1 MRLTGLIPGNM
12 MGFLVQS
19 VVARCVAD
27 RDGGRRLRMGKGEAS
42 EYEIRNRAAWIRMNR
57 PESRNALSTELL
69 GELSRHLR
77 TAMDDPGVRVV
88 VLTGSG
94 SAFCAGADLKSRGV
108 GVAGK
113 TSESDF
119 VEILKQMREGP
130 KPVICAVNGHAFG
143 GGIGLVAAA
152 DIAIAVRGAKFAF
165 SEVRIGVIP
174 AIISV
179 VVLPKLGE
187 HHAMRLFLTGE
198 RFSAVEALGYGLVHR
213 VVEDCDLESAV
224 RAEIDAI
231 AKGAPNAVA
240 AAKRLVREIPRL
252 APDDAYAV
260 ATEKIAEL
268 FASAE
273 AAEGLAAFA
282 QKRPPSWIE
291 AADDET

>member
-1 MRLTGLIPGNM
+1 
-12 MGFLVQS
+12 
-19 VVARCVAD
+19 
-27 RDGGRRLRMGKGEAS
+27 MGKGEAS

-69 GELSRHLR
+69 GELSRHLQAA
-77 TAMDDPGVRVV
+77 TDDPGVRAV

-94 SAFCAGADLKSRGV
+94 SAFCAGADLKSQG
-108 GVAGK
+108 AGIADGTGK
-113 TSESDF
+113 NDF
-119 VEILKQMREGP
+119 VEILKRMREGP

-152 DIAIAVRGAKFAF
+152 DIAIAVSGAKFAF
-165 SEVRIGVIP
+165 SEVRLGVIP

-198 RFSAVEALGYGLVHR
+198 RFSAAEALGYGLLHR
-213 VVEDCDLESAV
+213 VVEDGDLEGAV
-224 RAEIDAI
+224 QAEIDAI
-231 AKGAPNAVA
+231 SKGAPNAVA

-252 APDDAYAV
+252 ATDDAY
-260 ATEKIAEL
+260 EIAAKRIAKL

-273 AAEGLAAFA
+273 AAEGLAAFV
-282 QKRPPSWIE
+282 QKRPPNWVG
-291 AADDET
+291 ATDDET

>member
-1 MRLTGLIPGNM
+1 
-12 MGFLVQS
+12 
-19 VVARCVAD
+19 
-27 RDGGRRLRMGKGEAS
+27 MGKGEAS

-69 GELSRHLR
+69 GELSRQLQAA
-77 TAMDDPGVRVV
+77 TDDPGVRAI

-94 SAFCAGADLKSRGV
+94 SAFCAGADLKSRGASIAD
-108 GVAGK
+108 GTG
-113 TSESDF
+113 ENDF
-119 VEILKQMREGP
+119 VEILKRVREGP

-143 GGIGLVAAA
+143 GGIGMVAAA

-165 SEVRIGVIP
+165 SEVRLGVIP

-187 HHAMRLFLTGE
+187 HHAMRLFVTGE
-198 RFSAVEALGYGLVHR
+198 RFSAAEALGYGLVHR

-224 RAEIDAI
+224 CAEVDAI

-240 AAKRLVREIPRL
+240 AAKRLVREIQRL
-252 APDDAYAV
+252 EPDDAYAV
-260 ATEKIAEL
+260 AAEKIAKL

-273 AAEGLAAFA
+273 AAEGLAAFV
-282 QKRPPSWIE
+282 QKRPPSWVE
-291 AADDET
+291 ADGDES

>member
-1 MRLTGLIPGNM
+1 
-12 MGFLVQS
+12 
-19 VVARCVAD
+19 
-27 RDGGRRLRMGKGEAS
+27 MGKGEAS
-42 EYEIRNRAAWIRMNR
+42 EYEIRNRAAWIRLNR
-57 PESRNALSTELL
+57 PESRNALSMELL
-69 GELSRHLR
+69 AELSRHLR
-77 TAMDDPGVRVV
+77 TAMGDPGVRVV
-88 VLTGSG
+88 VLTGTG
-94 SAFCAGADLKSRGV
+94 KAFCAGADLKSQGS
-108 GVAGK
+108 GVADGK
-113 TSESDF
+113 SKNDF

-165 SEVRIGVIP
+165 SEVRLGVIP

-187 HHAMRLFLTGE
+187 HHAMRLFVTGE
-198 RFSAVEALGYGLVHR
+198 RFSAAEALGYGLVHR

-224 RAEIDAI
+224 QAEVDAI

-252 APDDAYAV
+252 EPDDAYAV
-260 ATEKIAEL
+260 AAEKIAKL

-273 AAEGLAAFA
+273 AAEGLAAFV
-282 QKRPPSWIE
+282 QKRPPSWVE
-291 AADDET
+291 ADGDES

>member
-1 MRLTGLIPGNM
+1 
-12 MGFLVQS
+12 
-19 VVARCVAD
+19 
-27 RDGGRRLRMGKGEAS
+27 MGKGEAS
-42 EYEIRNRAAWIRMNR
+42 EYEIRNRAAWIRLNR

-69 GELSRHLR
+69 GDLARHLQS
-77 TAMDDPGVRVV
+77 AMDDPVVRVV

-94 SAFCAGADLKSRGV
+94 RAFCAGADLKSRG
-108 GVAGK
+108 AGIAAG
-113 TSESDF
+113 TGENDF

-130 KPVICAVNGHAFG
+130 KPVVCAVNGHAFG

-152 DIAIAVRGAKFAF
+152 DIAIAVQSAKFAF

-187 HHAMRLFLTGE
+187 HHAMRLFVTGE
-198 RFSAVEALGYGLVHR
+198 RFSAAEALGYGLLHR
-213 VVEDCDLESAV
+213 VVEDHDLESAV
-224 RAEIDAI
+224 QMEIDAI

-260 ATEKIAEL
+260 ATEKIAKL

-273 AAEGLAAFA
+273 AAEGMAAFA

-291 AADDET
+291 DDDGKT

>member
-1 MRLTGLIPGNM
+1 
-12 MGFLVQS
+12 
-19 VVARCVAD
+19 
-27 RDGGRRLRMGKGEAS
+27 MGKGEAS
-42 EYEIRNRAAWIRMNR
+42 EFEIRNRAAWIRLNR

-69 GELSRHLR
+69 GELSRHLQS
-77 TAMDDPGVRVV
+77 AIDDPSVRVV
-88 VLTGSG
+88 VLTGTG
-94 SAFCAGADLKSRGV
+94 KAFCAGADLKSQGS
-108 GVAGK
+108 GVADGK
-113 TSESDF
+113 SKNDF

-152 DIAIAVRGAKFAF
+152 DIAIAVHGAKFAF
-165 SEVRIGVIP
+165 SEVRLGVIP

-187 HHAMRLFLTGE
+187 HHAMRLFVTGE
-198 RFSAVEALGYGLVHR
+198 RFSAAEALGYGLVHR

-224 RAEIDAI
+224 QAEVDAI
-231 AKGAPNAVA
+231 AKGAPNAVT

-252 APDDAYAV
+252 EPDDAYAV
-260 ATEKIAEL
+260 AAEQIAKL

-282 QKRPPSWIE
+282 QKRPPSWVE
-291 AADDET
+291 ADGDES

>member
-1 MRLTGLIPGNM
+1 M
-12 MGFLVQS
+12 V
-19 VVARCVAD
+19 
-27 RDGGRRLRMGKGEAS
+27 KGEAS
-42 EYEIRNRAAWIRMNR
+42 EYEARNRAAWIRLNR

-77 TAMDDPGVRVV
+77 TAADDPSVRVV

-94 SAFCAGADLKSRGV
+94 SAFCAGADLKSRG
-108 GVAGK
+108 ASIADGK
-113 TSESDF
+113 GENDF

-152 DIAIAVRGAKFAF
+152 DIAIAVSGAKFAF
-165 SEVRIGVIP
+165 SEVRLGVIP

-198 RFSAVEALGYGLVHR
+198 RFSAAEALGYGLLHR

-224 RAEIDAI
+224 QAEIDAI
-231 AKGAPNAVA
+231 SKGAPNAIA

-252 APDDAYAV
+252 ATDDAYA
-260 ATEKIAEL
+260 IAAERIAKL
-268 FASAE
+268 FGSAE
-273 AAEGLAAFA
+273 AAEGLSAFV
-282 QKRPPSWIE
+282 QKRPPSWVE
-291 AADDET
+291 ATDDET

>member
-1 MRLTGLIPGNM
+1 
-12 MGFLVQS
+12 
-19 VVARCVAD
+19 
-27 RDGGRRLRMGKGEAS
+27 MGKGEAS
-42 EYEIRNRAAWIRMNR
+42 EYEIRNRAAWIRLNR
-57 PESRNALSTELL
+57 PESRNALSMELL
-69 GELSRHLR
+69 AELSRHLR
-77 TAMDDPGVRVV
+77 TAMGDPGVRVV
-88 VLTGSG
+88 VLTGTG
-94 SAFCAGADLKSRGV
+94 KAFCAGADLKSQGS
-108 GVAGK
+108 GVADGK
-113 TSESDF
+113 SKNDF

-165 SEVRIGVIP
+165 SEVRLGVIP

-187 HHAMRLFLTGE
+187 HHAMRLFVTGE
-198 RFSAVEALGYGLVHR
+198 RFSAAEALGYGLVHR

-224 RAEIDAI
+224 WAEVDAI

-252 APDDAYAV
+252 EPDDAYAV
-260 ATEKIAEL
+260 AAEKIAKL

-282 QKRPPSWIE
+282 QKRPPSWVE
-291 AADDET
+291 ADGDEN

>member
-1 MRLTGLIPGNM
+1 
-12 MGFLVQS
+12 
-19 VVARCVAD
+19 
-27 RDGGRRLRMGKGEAS
+27 MGKGEAS
-42 EYEIRNRAAWIRMNR
+42 EFEIRNRAAWIRLNR

-69 GELSRHLR
+69 GELSRHLQS
-77 TAMDDPGVRVV
+77 AMDDPGVRVV
-88 VLTGSG
+88 VLTGTG
-94 SAFCAGADLKSRGV
+94 KAFCAGADLKSQGS
-108 GVAGK
+108 GVADGK
-113 TSESDF
+113 SKNDF

-165 SEVRIGVIP
+165 SEVRLGVIP

-187 HHAMRLFLTGE
+187 HHAMRLFVTGE
-198 RFSAVEALGYGLVHR
+198 RFSAAEALGYGLVHR

-224 RAEIDAI
+224 QAEIDAI

-260 ATEKIAEL
+260 AAEKIAKL

-273 AAEGLAAFA
+273 AAEGMAAFA

-291 AADDET
+291 ADGDET

>member
-1 MRLTGLIPGNM
+1 
-12 MGFLVQS
+12 
-19 VVARCVAD
+19 
-27 RDGGRRLRMGKGEAS
+27 MGKGEVS
-42 EYEIRNRAAWIRMNR
+42 EFEIRNRAAWIRLNR

-69 GELSRHLR
+69 AELSTHLR
-77 TAMDDPGVRVV
+77 TAVDDPGVRVV
-88 VLTGSG
+88 VLTGTG
-94 SAFCAGADLKSRGV
+94 KAFCARADLKSQGS
-108 GVAGK
+108 GVADGK
-113 TSESDF
+113 SKNDF

-165 SEVRIGVIP
+165 SEVRLGVIP

-187 HHAMRLFLTGE
+187 HHAMRLFVTGE
-198 RFSAVEALGYGLVHR
+198 RFSAAEALGYGLVHR

-224 RAEIDAI
+224 QAEVDAI
-231 AKGAPNAVA
+231 AKGAPNAVS

-252 APDDAYAV
+252 EPDDAYAV
-260 ATEKIAEL
+260 AAEKIAKL

-282 QKRPPSWIE
+282 QKRPPSWVE
-291 AADDET
+291 ADGDES

>member
-1 MRLTGLIPGNM
+1 
-12 MGFLVQS
+12 
-19 VVARCVAD
+19 
-27 RDGGRRLRMGKGEAS
+27 MGKGEAS

-57 PESRNALSTELL
+57 PENRNALSAELL
-69 GELSRHLR
+69 GELSRRLR

-94 SAFCAGADLKSRGV
+94 RAFCAGADLKSRGV
-108 GVAGK
+108 GVAGG
-113 TSESDF
+113 TAENDF
-119 VEILKQMREGP
+119 VEILEQMREGP

-231 AKGAPNAVA
+231 AKGAPSAVA

-252 APDDAYAV
+252 APDDAYAA
-260 ATEKIAEL
+260 ATEKIAKL

-273 AAEGLAAFA
+273 AAEGLAAFV

>member
-1 MRLTGLIPGNM
+1 M
-12 MGFLVQS
+12 S
-19 VVARCVAD
+19 
-27 RDGGRRLRMGKGEAS
+27 KGEAS
-42 EYEIRNRAAWIRMNR
+42 EYEIRNRAAWIRLNR

-88 VLTGSG
+88 VLTGCG
-94 SAFCAGADLKSRGV
+94 SAFCAGADLKSRGASIAD
-108 GVAGK
+108 GTG
-113 TSESDF
+113 ENDF

-187 HHAMRLFLTGE
+187 HHAMRLFVTGE
-198 RFSAVEALGYGLVHR
+198 RFSAAEALGYGLVHR

-224 RAEIDAI
+224 QAEVDAI
-231 AKGAPNAVA
+231 AKGAPNAVT

-252 APDDAYAV
+252 EPDDAYAV
-260 ATEKIAEL
+260 AAEQIAKL

-282 QKRPPSWIE
+282 QKRPPSWVE
-291 AADDET
+291 ADGDEN

>member
-1 MRLTGLIPGNM
+1 
-12 MGFLVQS
+12 MG
-19 VVARCVAD
+19 
-27 RDGGRRLRMGKGEAS
+27 
-42 EYEIRNRAAWIRMNR
+42 
-57 PESRNALSTELL
+57 
-69 GELSRHLR
+69 
-77 TAMDDPGVRVV
+77 DPGVRVV
-88 VLTGSG
+88 VLTGTG
-94 SAFCAGADLKSRGV
+94 KAFCAGADLKSQGS
-108 GVAGK
+108 GVADGK
-113 TSESDF
+113 SKNDF

-165 SEVRIGVIP
+165 SEVRLGVIP

-187 HHAMRLFLTGE
+187 HHAMRLFVTGE
-198 RFSAVEALGYGLVHR
+198 RFSAAEALGYGLVHR

-224 RAEIDAI
+224 QAEVDAI

-252 APDDAYAV
+252 EPDDAYAV
-260 ATEKIAEL
+260 VAKKIAKL

-273 AAEGLAAFA
+273 AAEGLAAFV
-282 QKRPPSWIE
+282 QKRPPSWVE
-291 AADDET
+291 ADGDES

>member
-1 MRLTGLIPGNM
+1 
-12 MGFLVQS
+12 
-19 VVARCVAD
+19 
-27 RDGGRRLRMGKGEAS
+27 MGKGEAS
-42 EYEIRNRAAWIRMNR
+42 EFEIRNRAAWIRLNR

-69 GELSRHLR
+69 GELSRHLQS
-77 TAMDDPGVRVV
+77 AIDDPSVRVV
-88 VLTGSG
+88 VLTGTG
-94 SAFCAGADLKSRGV
+94 KAFCAGADLKSQGS
-108 GVAGK
+108 GVADGK
-113 TSESDF
+113 SKNDF

-152 DIAIAVRGAKFAF
+152 DIALAVRGAKFAF
-165 SEVRIGVIP
+165 SEVRLGVIP

-187 HHAMRLFLTGE
+187 HHAMRLFVTGE
-198 RFSAVEALGYGLVHR
+198 RFSAAEALGYGLVHR

-224 RAEIDAI
+224 QAEVDAI
-231 AKGAPNAVA
+231 AKGAPNAVT

-252 APDDAYAV
+252 EPDDAYAV
-260 ATEKIAEL
+260 AAEQIAKL

-282 QKRPPSWIE
+282 QKRPPSWVE
-291 AADDET
+291 ADGDES

>member
-1 MRLTGLIPGNM
+1 M
-12 MGFLVQS
+12 
-19 VVARCVAD
+19 A
-27 RDGGRRLRMGKGEAS
+27 KGETS
-42 EYEIRNRAAWIRMNR
+42 EYEIRKRAAWIRLNR
-57 PESRNALSTELL
+57 PENRNALSAELIA
-69 GELSRHLR
+69 ELSAHLR
-77 TAMDDPGVRVV
+77 TAMDDPGVRAI
-88 VLTGSG
+88 VLTGTG
-94 SAFCAGADLKSRGV
+94 KAFCAGADLKGQGS
-108 GVAGK
+108 GVADGK
-113 TSESDF
+113 GKNDF

-152 DIAIAVRGAKFAF
+152 DIAVAVRGAKFAF

-187 HHAMRLFLTGE
+187 HHAMRLFVTGE
-198 RFSAVEALGYGLVHR
+198 RFTAAEALGYGLVHR

-224 RAEIDAI
+224 WTEVDAI

-260 ATEKIAEL
+260 AAEKIAKL

-291 AADDET
+291 ADGDES

>member
-1 MRLTGLIPGNM
+1 
-12 MGFLVQS
+12 
-19 VVARCVAD
+19 
-27 RDGGRRLRMGKGEAS
+27 MGKGEAS
-42 EYEIRNRAAWIRMNR
+42 EYEIRDRAAWIRMNR
-57 PESRNALSTELL
+57 PESRNALSAELL

-113 TSESDF
+113 TSENDF

-252 APDDAYAV
+252 APDDAYA
-260 ATEKIAEL
+260 AAKEKIAEL

-291 AADDET
+291 VADDET

>member
-1 MRLTGLIPGNM
+1 
-12 MGFLVQS
+12 
-19 VVARCVAD
+19 
-27 RDGGRRLRMGKGEAS
+27 MGKGEVS
-42 EYEIRNRAAWIRMNR
+42 EFEIRNRAAWIRLNR

-69 GELSRHLR
+69 AELSTHLR
-77 TAMDDPGVRVV
+77 TAVDDPGVRVV
-88 VLTGSG
+88 VLTGTG
-94 SAFCAGADLKSRGV
+94 KAFCAGADLKSQGS
-108 GVAGK
+108 GVADGK
-113 TSESDF
+113 SKNDF

-165 SEVRIGVIP
+165 SEVRLGVIP

-187 HHAMRLFLTGE
+187 HHAMRLFVTGE
-198 RFSAVEALGYGLVHR
+198 RFSAAEALGYGLVHR

-224 RAEIDAI
+224 QAEVDAI
-231 AKGAPNAVA
+231 AKGAPNAVS

-252 APDDAYAV
+252 EPDDAYAV
-260 ATEKIAEL
+260 AAEKIAKL

-282 QKRPPSWIE
+282 QKRPPSWVE
-291 AADDET
+291 ADGDES

>member
-1 MRLTGLIPGNM
+1 
-12 MGFLVQS
+12 
-19 VVARCVAD
+19 
-27 RDGGRRLRMGKGEAS
+27 MGKGEAS
-42 EYEIRNRAAWIRMNR
+42 EYEIRDRAAWIRMNR
-57 PESRNALSTELL
+57 PESRNALSAELL

-113 TSESDF
+113 TSENDF

-130 KPVICAVNGHAFG
+130 KPMICAVNGQAFG

-252 APDDAYAV
+252 APDDAYA
-260 ATEKIAEL
+260 AAKEKIAEL

-291 AADDET
+291 VADDET